1 MERKKEIKK
10 VRKRERVTNSE
21 ENYFIIIKILLEE
34 SVNDSK
40 SFVCSKIR
48 IYKVKTLTHI

>member
-1 MERKKEIKK
+1 MERKREIKK

-40 SFVCSKIR
+40 SFVCSKIQ
-48 IYKVKTLTHI
+48 IYKVKT